1 MRYDSITEAIG
12 NTPLVRIDPAV
23 HGLRNIDLYAKMEML
38 NPFGSVKDRAAWSMA
53 RPLLDE
59 AVERGDAR
67 WWSCPAATRPRPSR
81 SSPACTGCRSGASPT
96 G

>member
-23 HGLRNIDLYAKMEML
+23 HGLRNIDLYAKLEML

-59 AVERGDAR
+59 AVEHG
-67 WWSCPAATRPRPSR
+67 SQVVELSSGPA
-81 SSPACTGCRSGASPT
+81 G
-96 G
+96 